1 MNQATQQISP
11 DPARDFANA
20 ILAETNGARDLI
32 ELLHE
37 ISLGNYDANQND
49 RIAATNT
56 LMDRG
61 LGKCPKSTPVLSP
74 VEGPASDDGHTS
86 DSNPS
91 PAPDNDEPKAPK
103 EPESPRLVSQ
113 LDDSLNQSL
122 GPPPSPCPE
131 PAEGTRTPSAHSP
144 GEPDPYSMQD
154 GSPEP
159 FDPFSIQ
166 SSIQDYILTIT
177 NNGQTLRAT
186 LTEIAFADPEDASTI
201 PSHRRRA
208 ATLLIDRALGTN
220 PSGVLNGLC
229 PSCRRKWTTHP
240 GSHNHPEPSQV
251 VGEVEEEP
259 FDKEVWEGIIA
270 ELNQMEEDGTVTPDP
285 DAPEFD
291 MSAYDKWTDEEIE
304 PYAAEAA
311 AKLRADI
318 KLRLER
324 QKQWPEIEERRRKK
338 LAQIYPSHTDSKS
351 PDI

>member
-1 MNQATQQISP
+1 MNQAAQQIPS

-20 ILAETNGARDLI
+20 ILAETNNARDLI

-37 ISLGNYDANQND
+37 ISLGNYDANKND

-61 LGKCPKSTPVLSP
+61 LGKCPKQT
-74 VEGPASDDGHTS
+74 PASDDGHTS

-91 PAPDNDEPKAPK
+91 PATDNDEPKAPK

-122 GPPPSPCPE
+122 GPPPS
-131 PAEGTRTPSAHSP
+131 THTPSAHSP

-186 LTEIAFADPEDASTI
+186 LMEIAFADPEDASTI

-220 PSGVLNGLC
+220 PTAVQSGLC

-240 GSHNHPEPSQV
+240 GSHSHPEPSQV

-291 MSAYDKWTDEEIE
+291 MSAYMKWTDEEIE

-324 QKQWPEIEERRRKK
+324 QKQWPEIEERRRQK

-351 PDI
+351 PDT

>member
-1 MNQATQQISP
+1 MNQPAQSP

-37 ISLGNYDANQND
+37 ISQGNFDANLND
-49 RIAATNT
+49 RISATNT

-61 LGKCPKSTPVLSP
+61 FGKCPKSTPVLSP
-74 VEGPASDDGHTS
+74 VEGPAGDDGHTS

-122 GPPPSPCPE
+122 GPPPK
-131 PAEGTRTPSAHSP
+131 AYTPSNQSR
-144 GEPDPYSMQD
+144 EPV
-154 GSPEP
+154 SPES

-186 LTEIAFADPEDASTI
+186 LMEIAFADPEDASAI

-208 ATLLIDRALGTN
+208 ATLLIGRALGTN
-220 PSGVLNGLC
+220 PTAVQSGLC

-240 GSHNHPEPSQV
+240 GSHDHPEPSGV
-251 VGEVEEEP
+251 VDETEEEP
-259 FDKEVWEGIIA
+259 FDREVWEEIIA
-270 ELNQMEEDGTVTPDP
+270 ELNQMEEDGLITPDP
-285 DAPEFD
+285 DAPEVD
-291 MSAYDKWTDEEIE
+291 MSAYMKWTDEEIE

-351 PDI
+351 PDT

>member
-1 MNQATQQISP
+1 MNQAAQQISP

-20 ILAETNGARDLI
+20 ILAETNNARDLI

-37 ISLGNYDANQND
+37 ISLGNYDANKND
-49 RIAATNT
+49 RISATNT

-61 LGKCPKSTPVLSP
+61 LGKCPKQT
-74 VEGPASDDGHTS
+74 PASDDGHTS

-122 GPPPSPCPE
+122 GPPPS
-131 PAEGTRTPSAHSP
+131 THTPSAHSP

-166 SSIQDYILTIT
+166 SSIQEYILTIT

-186 LTEIAFADPEDASTI
+186 LMEIAFADPEDASTI

-208 ATLLIDRALGTN
+208 GTLLIDRALGTN
-220 PSGVLNGLC
+220 PTAVQSGLC

-240 GSHNHPEPSQV
+240 GSHSHPEPSQV

-270 ELNQMEEDGTVTPDP
+270 ELKQMEEDGTVTPDP
-285 DAPEFD
+285 DAPEVD
-291 MSAYDKWTDEEIE
+291 MSAYMKWTDEEIE

-351 PDI
+351 ADT

>member
-1 MNQATQQISP
+1 MTTTTQQIPP

-20 ILAETNGARDLI
+20 ILAETNNARDLI

-61 LGKCPKSTPVLSP
+61 LGKCPKQTPA
-74 VEGPASDDGHTS
+74 GDDGQTPDPLPQS
-86 DSNPS
+86 DNIDDEAIRESQ
-91 PAPDNDEPKAPK
+91 PAVTHEG
-103 EPESPRLVSQ
+103 PESPRLVSQ

-131 PAEGTRTPSAHSP
+131 PAEGTHTPSAHSP

-154 GSPEP
+154 GSPGP

-166 SSIQDYILTIT
+166 SSIQEYILTIT

-186 LTEIAFADPEDASTI
+186 LMEIAFADPEDASVI

-208 ATLLIDRALGTN
+208 ATLLVDRALGTD
-220 PSGVLNGLC
+220 PSRVLNGVC
-229 PSCRRKWTTHP
+229 PDCRRKWTTHP
-240 GSHNHPEPSQV
+240 GSHDHPEPSGV
-251 VGEVEEEP
+251 MDETEEEP
-259 FDKEVWEGIIA
+259 FDREVWEEIIA
-270 ELNQMEEDGTVTPDP
+270 ELNQMEEQGIITPDP
-285 DAPEFD
+285 DAPEVD
-291 MSAYDKWTDEEIE
+291 MSAYMKWTDEEIA

-311 AKLRADI
+311 AKLWNDI
-318 KLRLER
+318 ELRLER

-351 PDI
+351 PDT

>member
-1 MNQATQQISP
+1 MTTTTQQISP

-20 ILAETNGARDLI
+20 ILAETNNARDLI

-37 ISLGNYDANQND
+37 ISQGNYDANQND
-49 RIAATNT
+49 RISATNT

-61 LGKCPKSTPVLSP
+61 LGKCPKQT
-74 VEGPASDDGHTS
+74 PASDDGHTS

-113 LDDSLNQSL
+113 LDDSLHESL
-122 GPPPSPCPE
+122 GPPPSTHT
-131 PAEGTRTPSAHSP
+131 AGAHST

-154 GSPEP
+154 GIPGP

-166 SSIQDYILTIT
+166 SSIQEYILTIT

-186 LTEIAFADPEDASTI
+186 LMEIAFADPEDASVI

-208 ATLLIDRALGTN
+208 ATLLIDRVLGTD
-220 PSGVLNGLC
+220 PSRVLNGVC
-229 PSCRRKWTTHP
+229 PDCRRKWTTHP
-240 GSHNHPEPSQV
+240 GSHDHSEPSDV
-251 VGEVEEEP
+251 AGETEEEP

-270 ELNQMEEDGTVTPDP
+270 ELNQMEEDGIITPDP

-291 MSAYDKWTDEEIE
+291 MSAYMKWTDEEIE

-351 PDI
+351 PDT

>member
-1 MNQATQQISP
+1 MNQAAQQISP

-37 ISLGNYDANQND
+37 ISQGNYDANQND
-49 RIAATNT
+49 RISATNT

-61 LGKCPKSTPVLSP
+61 LGKCPKQT
-74 VEGPASDDGHTS
+74 PASDDGHTS
-86 DSNPS
+86 DSNLS

-122 GPPPSPCPE
+122 GPPPS
-131 PAEGTRTPSAHSP
+131 THTPSAHSP

-166 SSIQDYILTIT
+166 SSIQEYILTIT

-186 LTEIAFADPEDASTI
+186 LMEIAFADPDDASII

-208 ATLLIDRALGTN
+208 ATLLVDRVLGTD
-220 PSGVLNGLC
+220 PSRVLNGVC
-229 PSCRRKWTTHP
+229 PECRRKWTTHS
-240 GSHNHPEPSQV
+240 GSHDHPEPSGV
-251 VGEVEEEP
+251 MDETEEEP

-270 ELNQMEEDGTVTPDP
+270 ELKQMEEDGTVTPDP
-285 DAPEFD
+285 DAPEVD

-351 PDI
+351 PDT

>member
-1 MNQATQQISP
+1 MNQATQQISS

-20 ILAETNGARDLI
+20 ILAETNGAQDLI

-37 ISLGNYDANQND
+37 ISLGNYDANKND
-49 RIAATNT
+49 RISATNT

-61 LGKCPKSTPVLSP
+61 LGKCPKQT
-74 VEGPASDDGHTS
+74 PASDDGHTS

-113 LDDSLNQSL
+113 IDDSLNQSL
-122 GPPPSPCPE
+122 GPPPS
-131 PAEGTRTPSAHSP
+131 THTPSAHSP

-154 GSPEP
+154 GSPGP

-166 SSIQDYILTIT
+166 SSIQEYILTIT

-186 LTEIAFADPEDASTI
+186 LMEIAFADPEDASTI

-208 ATLLIDRALGTN
+208 GTLLIDRALGTN
-220 PSGVLNGLC
+220 PTAAQSGLC

-240 GSHNHPEPSQV
+240 GSHDHSEPSDV
-251 VGEVEEEP
+251 AGETE
-259 FDKEVWEGIIA
+259 KE
-270 ELNQMEEDGTVTPDP
+270 TVPDP
-285 DAPEFD
+285 KWLETLAEIKRMEDEGEIPTVEFD
-291 MSAYDKWTDEEIE
+291 PFKPMCKWATDEEVR

-311 AKLRADI
+311 AKFRAE
-318 KLRLER
+318 LELQAER
-324 QKQWPEIEERRRKK
+324 RAMWPEIEERRRKK
-338 LAQIYPSHTDSKS
+338 LAQIYPSHSDDGEQ
-351 PDI
+351 PDT

>member
-37 ISLGNYDANQND
+37 ISQGNYDANQND
-49 RIAATNT
+49 RISATNT

-61 LGKCPKSTPVLSP
+61 FGKCPKQT
-74 VEGPASDDGHTS
+74 PASDDGHTS

-122 GPPPSPCPE
+122 GPPPS
-131 PAEGTRTPSAHSP
+131 THTPSTHSP

-166 SSIQDYILTIT
+166 SSIQEYILTIT

-186 LTEIAFADPEDASTI
+186 LMEIAFADPEDASVI

-208 ATLLIDRALGTN
+208 GTLLIDRALGTN
-220 PSGVLNGLC
+220 PTAVQSGLC

-240 GSHNHPEPSQV
+240 GSHSHPEPSQV

-270 ELNQMEEDGTVTPDP
+270 ELKQMEEDGTVTPDP
-285 DAPEFD
+285 DAPEVD
-291 MSAYDKWTDEEIE
+291 MSAYMKWTDEEIE

-351 PDI
+351 PDT

>member
-1 MNQATQQISP
+1 MTTATQQISP

-20 ILAETNGARDLI
+20 ILAETNNARDLI

-61 LGKCPKSTPVLSP
+61 LGKCPKQT
-74 VEGPASDDGHTS
+74 PASDDAWTPDPLPQS
-86 DSNPS
+86 DNIDDEAIRESQ
-91 PAPDNDEPKAPK
+91 PAVTHEG
-103 EPESPRLVSQ
+103 PESHRLVTQ
-113 LDDSLNQSL
+113 LDHSLHDSL
-122 GPPPSPCPE
+122 GPPPS
-131 PAEGTRTPSAHSP
+131 THTPSAHST

-154 GSPEP
+154 GSPGP

-166 SSIQDYILTIT
+166 SSIQEYILTIT

-186 LTEIAFADPEDASTI
+186 LMEIAFADPDDASII

-208 ATLLIDRALGTN
+208 ATLLVDRVLGTD
-220 PSGVLNGLC
+220 PSRVLNGVC
-229 PSCRRKWTTHP
+229 PECRRKWTTHS
-240 GSHNHPEPSQV
+240 GSHDHPEPSGV
-251 VGEVEEEP
+251 MDETEEEP

-270 ELNQMEEDGTVTPDP
+270 ELKQMEEDGTVTPDP
-285 DAPEFD
+285 DAPEVD
-291 MSAYDKWTDEEIE
+291 MSAYDKWTDEEIA

-311 AKLRADI
+311 AKLWNDI
-318 KLRLER
+318 ELRLER

-338 LAQIYPSHTDSKS
+338 LAEVYPSHTDGEQ
-351 PDI
+351 PDT

>member
-1 MNQATQQISP
+1 MNQAAQQISP

-20 ILAETNGARDLI
+20 ILAETNNARDLI

-37 ISLGNYDANQND
+37 ISLGNYDANKND
-49 RIAATNT
+49 RISATNT

-61 LGKCPKSTPVLSP
+61 LGKCPKQT
-74 VEGPASDDGHTS
+74 PASDDGHTS

-122 GPPPSPCPE
+122 GPPPS
-131 PAEGTRTPSAHSP
+131 THTPSAHSP

-186 LTEIAFADPEDASTI
+186 LMEIAFADPEDASVI

-208 ATLLIDRALGTN
+208 GTLLIDRALGTN
-220 PSGVLNGLC
+220 PTAVQSGLC

-240 GSHNHPEPSQV
+240 GSHSHPEPSQV

-270 ELNQMEEDGTVTPDP
+270 ELKQMEEDGTVTPDP
-285 DAPEFD
+285 DAPEVD
-291 MSAYDKWTDEEIE
+291 MSAYMKWTDEEIE

-351 PDI
+351 ADT

>member
-1 MNQATQQISP
+1 MNQAAQQISP

-20 ILAETNGARDLI
+20 ILAETNNARDLI

-37 ISLGNYDANQND
+37 ISLGNYDANKND

-61 LGKCPKSTPVLSP
+61 LGKCPKQT
-74 VEGPASDDGHTS
+74 PASDDGHTS

-122 GPPPSPCPE
+122 GPPPS
-131 PAEGTRTPSAHSP
+131 THTPSAHSP

-154 GSPEP
+154 GSPGP

-166 SSIQDYILTIT
+166 SSIQEYILTIT

-186 LTEIAFADPEDASTI
+186 LMEIAFADPEDASTI

-208 ATLLIDRALGTN
+208 GTLLIDRALGTN
-220 PSGVLNGLC
+220 PTAVQSGLC

-240 GSHNHPEPSQV
+240 GSHSHPEPSQV

-270 ELNQMEEDGTVTPDP
+270 ELKQMEEDGTVTPDP
-285 DAPEFD
+285 DAPEVD
-291 MSAYDKWTDEEIE
+291 MSAYMKWTDEEIE

-351 PDI
+351 ADT

>member
-1 MNQATQQISP
+1 MNQATQQISS

-37 ISLGNYDANQND
+37 ISLGNYDANLND
-49 RIAATNT
+49 RISATNT

-61 LGKCPKSTPVLSP
+61 LGKCPKQT
-74 VEGPASDDGHTS
+74 PASDDGHTS

-131 PAEGTRTPSAHSP
+131 PAEGTHTPSNQSR
-144 GEPDPYSMQD
+144 EPV
-154 GSPEP
+154 SPES

-166 SSIQDYILTIT
+166 SSIQEYILTIT

-186 LTEIAFADPEDASTI
+186 LMEIAFADPEDASVI

-208 ATLLIDRALGTN
+208 ATLLIDRALGTD
-220 PSGVLNGLC
+220 PSRVLNGVC
-229 PSCRRKWTTHP
+229 PDCRRKWTTHP
-240 GSHNHPEPSQV
+240 GSHNHTEPSDV
-251 VGEVEEEP
+251 AGETEEEP

-270 ELNQMEEDGTVTPDP
+270 ELKQMEEDGLITPDP
-285 DAPEFD
+285 DAPEVD
-291 MSAYDKWTDEEIE
+291 MSAYMKWTDEEIE

-351 PDI
+351 PDT

>member
-1 MNQATQQISP
+1 MNQAAQQISP

-20 ILAETNGARDLI
+20 ILAETNNARDLI

-37 ISLGNYDANQND
+37 ISQGNYDANQND

-61 LGKCPKSTPVLSP
+61 LGKCPKQT
-74 VEGPASDDGHTS
+74 PASDDGHTS

-122 GPPPSPCPE
+122 GPPPS
-131 PAEGTRTPSAHSP
+131 THTPSAHSP

-154 GSPEP
+154 GSPGP

-166 SSIQDYILTIT
+166 SSIQEYILTIT

-186 LTEIAFADPEDASTI
+186 LMEIAFADPEDASVI

-208 ATLLIDRALGTN
+208 GTLLIDRALGTN
-220 PSGVLNGLC
+220 PTAVQSGLC

-240 GSHNHPEPSQV
+240 GSHSHPEPSQV

-270 ELNQMEEDGTVTPDP
+270 ELKQMEEDGTVTPDP
-285 DAPEFD
+285 DAPEVD
-291 MSAYDKWTDEEIE
+291 MSAYMKWTDEEIE

-351 PDI
+351 ADT

>member
-1 MNQATQQISP
+1 MNQATQQISS

-37 ISLGNYDANQND
+37 ISLGNYDANLND
-49 RIAATNT
+49 RISATNT

-61 LGKCPKSTPVLSP
+61 LGKCPKQT
-74 VEGPASDDGHTS
+74 PASDDGHTS

-131 PAEGTRTPSAHSP
+131 PAEGTHTPSNQSR
-144 GEPDPYSMQD
+144 EPV
-154 GSPEP
+154 SPES

-186 LTEIAFADPEDASTI
+186 LMEIAFADPEDASVI

-208 ATLLIDRALGTN
+208 GTILIDRALGT
-220 PSGVLNGLC
+220 
-229 PSCRRKWTTHP
+229 
-240 GSHNHPEPSQV
+240 EPS
-251 VGEVEEEP
+251 P
-259 FDKEVWEGIIA
+259 
-270 ELNQMEEDGTVTPDP
+270 L
-285 DAPEFD
+285 
-291 MSAYDKWTDEEIE
+291 S
-304 PYAAEAA
+304 
-311 AKLRADI
+311 
-318 KLRLER
+318 
-324 QKQWPEIEERRRKK
+324 
-338 LAQIYPSHTDSKS
+338 
-351 PDI
+351 

>member
-1 MNQATQQISP
+1 MNQAAQQISP

-20 ILAETNGARDLI
+20 ILAETNNARDLI

-37 ISLGNYDANQND
+37 ISQGNYDANQND
-49 RIAATNT
+49 RISATNT

-61 LGKCPKSTPVLSP
+61 FGKCPKQT
-74 VEGPASDDGHTS
+74 PASDDGHTS

-91 PAPDNDEPKAPK
+91 PAPDNDEPKSPK

-122 GPPPSPCPE
+122 GPPPR
-131 PAEGTRTPSAHSP
+131 THTPSAHSP

-186 LTEIAFADPEDASTI
+186 LMEIAFADPEDASVI

-208 ATLLIDRALGTN
+208 GTLLIDRALGTN
-220 PSGVLNGLC
+220 PTAVQSGLC

-270 ELNQMEEDGTVTPDP
+270 ELKQMEEDGTVTPDP
-285 DAPEFD
+285 DAPEVD
-291 MSAYDKWTDEEIE
+291 MSAYMKWTDEEIE

-351 PDI
+351 ADT

>member
-1 MNQATQQISP
+1 MNQATQQISS

-37 ISLGNYDANQND
+37 ISQGNYDANQND
-49 RIAATNT
+49 RISATNT

-61 LGKCPKSTPVLSP
+61 LGKCPKQT
-74 VEGPASDDGHTS
+74 PASDDGHTS
-86 DSNPS
+86 DSNLS

-122 GPPPSPCPE
+122 GPPPS
-131 PAEGTRTPSAHSP
+131 THTPSAHSP

-154 GSPEP
+154 GSPGP

-166 SSIQDYILTIT
+166 SSIQEYILTIT

-186 LTEIAFADPEDASTI
+186 LTEIAFADPEDASVI

-220 PSGVLNGLC
+220 PTAVQSGLC

-240 GSHNHPEPSQV
+240 GSHSHPEPSQV
-251 VGEVEEEP
+251 VGETEEEP

-351 PDI
+351 ADT

>member
-1 MNQATQQISP
+1 MNQATQQISS

-37 ISLGNYDANQND
+37 ISLGNYDANLND
-49 RIAATNT
+49 RISATNT

-61 LGKCPKSTPVLSP
+61 LGKCPKQT
-74 VEGPASDDGHTS
+74 PASDDGHTS

-131 PAEGTRTPSAHSP
+131 PAEGTHTPSNQSR
-144 GEPDPYSMQD
+144 EPV
-154 GSPEP
+154 SPES

-186 LTEIAFADPEDASTI
+186 LMEIAFADPEDASVI

-208 ATLLIDRALGTN
+208 GTILIDRALGTD
-220 PSGVLNGLC
+220 PSRVLNGLC
-229 PSCRRKWTTHP
+229 PDCRRKWTTHP
-240 GSHNHPEPSQV
+240 GSHDHTEPSDV
-251 VGEVEEEP
+251 AGETEEEP

-270 ELNQMEEDGTVTPDP
+270 ELKQMEEDGLITPDP
-285 DAPEFD
+285 DAPEVD
-291 MSAYDKWTDEEIE
+291 MSAYNKWTDEEIE

-351 PDI
+351 PDT

>member
-1 MNQATQQISP
+1 MNQAAQQISP

-20 ILAETNGARDLI
+20 ILAETNNARDLI

-37 ISLGNYDANQND
+37 ISLGNYDANKND

-61 LGKCPKSTPVLSP
+61 LGKCPKQT
-74 VEGPASDDGHTS
+74 PASDDGHTS

-122 GPPPSPCPE
+122 GPPPS
-131 PAEGTRTPSAHSP
+131 THTPSTHSP

-166 SSIQDYILTIT
+166 SSIQEYILTIT

-186 LTEIAFADPEDASTI
+186 LMEIAFADPEDASTI

-208 ATLLIDRALGTN
+208 GTLLIDRALGTN
-220 PSGVLNGLC
+220 PTAVQSGLC

-240 GSHNHPEPSQV
+240 GSHSHPEPSQV

-270 ELNQMEEDGTVTPDP
+270 ELKQMEEDGTVTPDP
-285 DAPEFD
+285 DAPEVD
-291 MSAYDKWTDEEIE
+291 MSAYMKWTDEEIE

-351 PDI
+351 ADT

>member
-1 MNQATQQISP
+1 MNQAAQQIPSN
-11 DPARDFANA
+11 PARDFANA

-37 ISLGNYDANQND
+37 ISRGNYDANLND
-49 RIAATNT
+49 RISAANI

-74 VEGPASDDGHTS
+74 VEGPAGDDGQTPDPLPQS
-86 DSNPS
+86 DNIDEEAIRESQ
-91 PAPDNDEPKAPK
+91 PAITQEG
-103 EPESPRLVSQ
+103 PESPRLVTQ
-113 LDDSLNQSL
+113 LDHSLHDSL
-122 GPPPSPCPE
+122 GPPPS
-131 PAEGTRTPSAHSP
+131 THTPSAHSP

-154 GSPEP
+154 GSPGP

-166 SSIQDYILTIT
+166 SSIQEYILTIT

-186 LTEIAFADPEDASTI
+186 LMEIAFADPEDASVI

-208 ATLLIDRALGTN
+208 ATLLIDRALGTD
-220 PSGVLNGLC
+220 PSRVLNGVC
-229 PSCRRKWTTHP
+229 PDCRRKWTTHP
-240 GSHNHPEPSQV
+240 GSHNHTEPSDV
-251 VGEVEEEP
+251 AGETEEEP

-270 ELNQMEEDGTVTPDP
+270 ELKQMEEDGTVTPDP
-285 DAPEFD
+285 DAPEVD
-291 MSAYDKWTDEEIE
+291 MSAYMKWTDEEIE

-351 PDI
+351 PDT

>member
-1 MNQATQQISP
+1 MNQAAQQISS

-20 ILAETNGARDLI
+20 ILAETNNARDLI

-61 LGKCPKSTPVLSP
+61 LGKCPKQT
-74 VEGPASDDGHTS
+74 PASDDGHTS

-122 GPPPSPCPE
+122 GPPPS
-131 PAEGTRTPSAHSP
+131 THTPSAHSP

-186 LTEIAFADPEDASTI
+186 LMEIAFADPEDASTI

-220 PSGVLNGLC
+220 PTAVQSGLC

-240 GSHNHPEPSQV
+240 GSHSHPEPSQV

-291 MSAYDKWTDEEIE
+291 MSAYMKWTDEEIE

-351 PDI
+351 ADT